1 MPAQLITE
9 FAVPDASW
17 KEAET
22 SVPKAGTLV
31 RYRTAQYQLFG
42 YLTGEG
48 RWVAIDGEEEVQQ
61 VKAWKEVHAPVS
73 TWPERVS

>member
-1 MPAQLITE
+1 MPAQLTH

-22 SVPKAGTLV
+22 SMPKAGTLV
-31 RYRTAQYQLFG
+31 RYRTAQYQLLG

-48 RWVAIDGEEEVQQ
+48 RWVAIDGAEEVQP
-61 VKAWKEVHAPVS
+61 VRSWKEVHAPVS
-73 TWPERVS
+73 AWPERVA